1 MKILN
6 TKIFHLYMNIENSIP
21 FNQKRRPSVI
31 YVNSESNYDNNDDNN
46 DDDNNDYDNNDYDNN
61 IIINS
66 KKTKH
71 KKNKVKVYC
80 CLGYIFFPPKN
91 KKIYP

>member
-6 TKIFHLYMNIENSIP
+6 TKIFHLYMNIETSIP

-31 YVNSESNYDNNDDNN
+31 YVNSESNNNDDNNYDNNDDNT
-46 DDDNNDYDNNDYDNN
+46 
-61 IIINS
+61 IISS
-66 KKTKH
+66 KETKETKD
-71 KKNKVKVYC
+71 KKNKKNKFKVYC
-80 CLGYIFFPPKN
+80 CLGYIFYPPKN